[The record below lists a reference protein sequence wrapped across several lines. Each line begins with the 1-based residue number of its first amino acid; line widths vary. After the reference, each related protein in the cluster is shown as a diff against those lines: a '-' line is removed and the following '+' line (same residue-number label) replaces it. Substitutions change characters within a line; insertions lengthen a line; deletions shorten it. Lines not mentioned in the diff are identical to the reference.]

1 MEYVKVRPNCRSKMK
16 GAVGA
21 SEGEKGEK
29 LGHFACT
36 RERAKIYLVQVCSI
50 KMVIMM

>member
-29 LGHFACT
+29 LGHFAC
-36 RERAKIYLVQVCSI
+36 RVRAKIYLVQVCSI